1 MTGTFAPAF
10 QSADSEAANGSSRTT
25 NTLESDNLA
34 TSRIFFKGTEDLGGG
49 MAAIFSYEMDFDST
63 AKTTSPLS
71 GEVFVGLTG
80 AFGSIKLGA
89 PNTPTLTTQGSRS
102 GFATK
107 IGSGRSGFGLSG
119 TTLTRQNDAI
129 RYDTPTF
136 AGFSAA
142 VNYSPKV
149 SQGTIAQGFVNSA
162 EVGDITDVGAFYK
175 NGPINAGISN
185 YSQNNVIDQT
195 TMFASYTMGLAK
207 VTLGFHT
214 RDNKANVTDRL
225 ANNGLTATDQYGQ
238 RVADP
243 LGKSSGYNVALDYNV
258 TPSITLIGNV
268 ARTNDKTDLNRDLQL
283 VAFGAEYALSKRT
296 SLMARYIS
304 EKRDGVVNGGASA
317 GVPVALKTTLVGIVH
332 NF

>member
-10 QSADSEAANGSSRTT
+10 QSADSEAANGTSRTV

-63 AKTTSPLS
+63 AQKTSPLS

-119 TTLTRQNDAI
+119 TSLTRQNDAV

-142 VNYSPKV
+142 VNYTPKV
-149 SQGTIAQGFVNSA
+149 SGSTVGQGGYGSA
-162 EVGDITDVGAFYK
+162 TEVGDITDVGAFYK

-185 YSQNNVIDQT
+185 YSQTSVIDQT
-195 TMFASYTMGLAK
+195 TLFASYTMGLAK

-214 RDNKANVTDRL
+214 RDNKKLVNDL
-225 ANNGLTATDQYGQ
+225 AASGSTGQ
-238 RVADP
+238 VVGDA

-258 TPSITLIGNV
+258 TPSITLIGNI
-268 ARTNDKTDLNRDLQL
+268 ARTNDKTDLNRDLEL
-283 VAFGAEYALSKRT
+283 IAFGAEYALSKRT

-304 EKRDGVVNGGASA
+304 EKRDGVVNGGVSA